1 MFWVPTFSEVKLTPV
16 TYTFVLLTA
25 LTERSLVNARAVP
38 AEAFCSLP
46 PYANVNVNRHSI
58 VKGTVVF
65 TTKAVKSPSAALSLL
80 NRIEPP
86 PPEYV

>member
-1 MFWVPTFSEVKLTPV
+1 MFWVPMFSETKLTPV
-16 TYTFVLLTA
+16 AYTFVLVITLTD
-25 LTERSLVNARAVP
+25 RSLVKARAVP

-46 PYANVNVNRHSI
+46 PYANVNVSRHSI

-80 NRIEPP
+80 NKIEPP